1 MDFAQRDL
9 MENIDADNFPQWNLK
24 IQVMTEE
31 YANSQDYY
39 LNPFDIT
46 KVWPHA
52 DYP

>member
-1 MDFAQRDL
+1 M
-9 MENIDADNFPQWNLK
+9 MN
-24 IQVMTEE
+24 EE

-52 DYP
+52 DYPW